1 MLRGQAATVEQTPVY
16 GGRVS
21 VREGASTVIG
31 ADGGFIIRGVAPG
44 TQWVN
49 VQAIGRAP
57 AAQAVDLRPGDT
69 AWLAV
74 TLGPLPVTLAPVR
87 SDAPVDSHP
96 AKYEGRIAG
105 DRLALTV
112 TLTDTHDD
120 VGMFSLRRDVAPRL
134 HKCM

>member
-1 MLRGQAATVEQTPVY
+1 MSKRRVAVACGLTAFSIFFGAAIAAERVPSGIWGGDRVQLNVTEQGGTTEYDCAHGTIDQPLEIDRNGRFAAT
-16 GGRVS
+16 
-21 VREGASTVIG
+21 
-31 ADGGFIIRGVAPG
+31 G
-44 TQWVN
+44 THVFEH
-49 VQAIGRAP
+49 AG
-57 AAQAVDLRPGDT
+57 
-69 AWLAV
+69 
-74 TLGPLPVTLAPVR
+74 PVR
-87 SDAPVDSHP
+87 SDEPVDSHP